1 VPRELDVGAFLP
13 RLTSPYH
20 ATNDLGDLGRHGSY
34 LVYRK
39 LQQDVAGFWQ
49 FMAREAARGGSTDPA
64 RIVWLASK
72 CVGRWPSGAPLILA
86 PDRDDPRLAERDDFF
101 YADDP
106 DGVRCPL
113 GAHVRRTNP
122 RDALKPY
129 PSQQSLS
136 MTESHRLLRRGRAF
150 GPPLFDARVLGDAS
164 GQDLLK
170 TLTGLTDDGQQ
181 RGVHFFCINA
191 SLKSQFEF
199 VQQAWCD
206 NPRFGGLNDNMD
218 PLTGTPC
225 PAETPSR
232 MTIPESQGSLRT
244 QPLPRFVTVRA
255 GAYCFV
261 PSLTALRFLGGGA
274 GALLHPGLEH

>member
-1 VPRELDVGAFLP
+1 
-13 RLTSPYH
+13 
-20 ATNDLGDLGRHGSY
+20 
-34 LVYRK
+34 
-39 LQQDVAGFWQ
+39 
-49 FMAREAARGGSTDPA
+49 
-64 RIVWLASK
+64 VWLASK

-150 GPPLFDARVLGDAS
+150 GAPLFDARVLGDAS

-170 TLTGLTDDGQQ
+170 TLTGMTDDGQQ

-225 PAETPSR
+225 SAETPSR
-232 MTIPESQGSLRT
+232 MTIP
-244 QPLPRFVTVRA
+244 QPQVRCA
-255 GAYCFV
+255 HSPCRASS
-261 PSLTALRFLGGGA
+261 PSGRERIVSFQA
-274 GALLHPGLEH
+274 